1 MGYLW
6 CINRLD
12 STIIKKENK
21 SGNIIYVTISIWDT
35 KSNPPGHLKAQHHG
49 TDILNLS
56 VWSRNIKMW
65 VVAKH
70 WVTIKQRPFT
80 TAKNLA

>member
-6 CINRLD
+6 RINRLD

-35 KSNPPGHLKAQHHG
+35 KSNSPGLLKAQHHG

-56 VWSRNIKMW
+56 V
-65 VVAKH
+65 
-70 WVTIKQRPFT
+70 
-80 TAKNLA
+80 

>member
-6 CINRLD
+6 RINRLD
-12 STIIKKENK
+12 STIIKEENK

-35 KSNPPGHLKAQHHG
+35 KSNSPGHLKAQHHG

-56 VWSRNIKMW
+56 V
-65 VVAKH
+65 
-70 WVTIKQRPFT
+70 
-80 TAKNLA
+80 